1 MTALILTNRVSVAAQ
16 NLQTALHTRGVHVAR
31 ATLNSRLRNLPQRCV
46 INLGVSQPPPLLR
59 DSLFSNGPPHV
70 PNCTDKRRT
79 FFCLEHAHVPTLEW
93 STLPEIA
100 EGWLGQ
106 QGRKVV
112 VRHDVS
118 GHSGAGIEIVRL
130 GEELPQAPLYTKY
143 FKKRREFRVHVAFG
157 SVIHVQQKRKMR
169 GFDHVLDDRRLVRTH
184 GNGWIFSVD
193 VRTMDMPKLH
203 ELALS
208 AARAVVCNHCAVD
221 ILEAA
226 DGTQVVCEINSAP
239 GMEAPS
245 VINAYAEAFTRWL
258 KEVG

>member
-31 ATLNSRLRNLPQRCV
+31 ATMNSRLRNLPQRRV

-245 VINAYAEAFTRWL
+245 VINAYAEAFARWL
-258 KEVG
+258 EEVG

>member
-16 NLQTALHTRGVHVAR
+16 NLQTALRARGVRVAR
-31 ATLNSRLRNLPQRCV
+31 ATVNSRLRNLPQRRV
-46 INLGVSQPPPLLR
+46 INLGVSQPPPFLR

-93 STLPEIA
+93 NTLQEMA
-100 EGWLGQ
+100 GEWLE
-106 QGRKVV
+106 QGHRVV
-112 VRHDVS
+112 VRHTVA
-118 GHSGAGIEIVRL
+118 GHSGEGIEIVRP

-193 VRTMDMPKLH
+193 VRTMNMPKLH